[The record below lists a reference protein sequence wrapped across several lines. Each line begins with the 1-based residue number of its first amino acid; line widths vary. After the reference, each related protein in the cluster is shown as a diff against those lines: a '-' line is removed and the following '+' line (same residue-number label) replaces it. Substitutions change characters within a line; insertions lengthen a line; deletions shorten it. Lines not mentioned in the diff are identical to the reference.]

1 MGYFGNNFKPISD
14 LDTDLTGVNEASV
27 VKTVTNFADLLKQ
40 WQKAK
45 KNFAEKKWIYRF
57 IKDDKQKEMLKR
69 HYDKLTADD
78 ISYGEYKKEFRFFC
92 SFFGL
97 QPNDIVIENIL
108 FQPATRTQPEKIAIR
123 YGQGKYKVKI
133 PDDIYLI
140 HTSPVDNIK
149 ALIPSFRS
157 KTKGQYFYNSKR
169 VFFTVLKPVN
179 QFRAGTKGQ
188 KVTKYTPVQHI
199 DYAYIDPTYIHF
211 NDNCVFVETDQPIP
225 VTGAV
230 EKINK
235 DLEQQQK
242 EEVKEAFEYNEE
254 EVVTETS
261 LKDFMDMIKNWKTQN
276 EDHSIKK
283 HKQELTDEEKKNVE
297 EWIKGMKEAENY
309 SEYKKNFDK
318 FCKFCHILPNG
329 TIITKYDINGNT
341 LDVEYSY
348 NMKKIKLPDD
358 LALYHM
364 SKVPNI
370 KKLTPQFKGKAVKGY
385 LYDKPRIYF
394 TINKYMPKFLADYK
408 INEKMHKY
416 RCKDNIQDVYVDPLV
431 WNQFQGAVYV
441 TTNKEIPVE
450 EVKPGKPEETPEEK
464 KEVTQNESFVEYMAS
479 MGFEIIEEENIIP
492 KIDNNI

>member
-1 MGYFGNNFKPISD
+1 MSIYGNHFFPVDS
-14 LDTDLTGVNEASV
+14 LDTDLTGLNEADV
-27 VKTVTNFADLLKQ
+27 VKAVTNFADLLKQ
-40 WQKAK
+40 WAAAK

-57 IKDDKQKEMLKR
+57 IKDDKQKEMLKK
-69 HYDKLTADD
+69 HYDRLCDDD
-78 ISYGEYKKEFRFFC
+78 ISYGDYKKEFRFFC

-97 QPNDIVIENIL
+97 QPKDIVIENIV
-108 FQPATRTQPEKIAIR
+108 FQPATKTQPERIAIR
-123 YGQGKYKVKI
+123 YGQGRFKVKI

-140 HTSPVDNIK
+140 HTSPVNNIK
-149 ALIPSFRS
+149 ALVPTFKS
-157 KTKGQYFYNSKR
+157 KTKGQYFYSSKR

-188 KVTKYTPVQHI
+188 KVTKYTPIKHI

-211 NDNCVFVETDQPIP
+211 NDNCVFVETDEPIP

-235 DLEQQQK
+235 ELEAQK
-242 EEVKEAFEYNEE
+242 KEEEVKESFLMEDNE

-261 LKDFMDMIKNWKTQN
+261 LQDFLDMIKNWKTQN
-276 EDHSIKK
+276 KDHSIKK
-283 HKQELTDEEKKNVE
+283 FKTDLEGNEKEKVQG
-297 EWIKGMKEAENY
+297 WIDGMKNAEEY
-309 SEYKKNFDK
+309 SEYKKNFDA

-329 TIITKYDINGNT
+329 TIITKYDINGDT

-364 SKVPNI
+364 SKTEGI
-370 KKLTPQFKGKAVKGY
+370 KNLIPQFKGKAAKGY
-385 LYDKPRIYF
+385 LYDKPRVYF

-416 RCKDNIQDVYVDPLV
+416 RCKDKITDVYVDPLV

-450 EVKPGKPEETPEEK
+450 EITPGKEETKP
-464 KEVTQNESFVEYMAS
+464 EVTQNESFAEYMAS
-479 MGFEIIEEENIIP
+479 MGFEIVDE
-492 KIDNNI
+492 